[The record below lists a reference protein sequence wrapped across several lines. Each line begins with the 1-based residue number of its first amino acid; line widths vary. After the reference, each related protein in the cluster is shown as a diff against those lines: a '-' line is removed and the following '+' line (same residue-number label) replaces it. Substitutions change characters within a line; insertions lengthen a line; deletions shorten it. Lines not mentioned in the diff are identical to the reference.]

1 MQSRQVAIIG
11 GGITGLAC
19 AYFLREKSRAR
30 NLPLQYHLIEAS
42 HHFGGKV
49 VTERADGFTF
59 EGGADSFITTKPWGV
74 ALCERLGVPL
84 TPTNPVEKAIYI
96 VSNGRLVPL
105 PTGMNLMIPSRVRPF
120 LGSPLVS
127 MAGKVRMGLDLF
139 IPRQICHTTAPH
151 DESIG
156 AFVRRRLGE
165 EAVHQFAE
173 PLLAGIYAGD
183 VERLSIMATFP
194 QFPALEQ
201 MHGSLIWGLLM
212 QRWNGR
218 AQAPS
223 GVGGGLSLFVR
234 PEGGVGRLVQ
244 ALYDQIDP
252 ASLRPGST
260 VSGLKQRAGG
270 YDVQMGEGATVA
282 ADAVVATIH
291 THTVADWVAAWNTRL
306 STLLREIQYVSTAS
320 VSMGFKKEDVRR
332 PLDGF
337 GFVVPRREG
346 QPILAAT
353 WSSTKFP
360 GSAPAGHAL
369 IRAFLGGAHQEHR
382 VAQDDEAIIADVRAS
397 LQSLLGITAAP
408 VVHRI
413 FRWHKAQPQYHVGHL
428 SRVAEIEKQAALHPG
443 FFLTGSPY
451 HGVGIP
457 DCIHQAEQTA
467 DKLLNHLFPK

>member
-1 MQSRQVAIIG
+1 MQPKQVAIIG

-19 AYFLREKSRAR
+19 TYFLQEASRAR
-30 NLPLQYHLIEAS
+30 NLPLRCHLIEAS
-42 HHFGGKV
+42 HRFGGKLI
-49 VTERADGFTF
+49 TEQADGFIF

-74 ALCERLGVPL
+74 SLCRRLRLPL

-105 PTGMNLMIPSRVRPF
+105 PIGMNLMIPSRVRPF
-120 LGSPLVS
+120 LFSPLVS
-127 MAGKVRMGLDLF
+127 LAGKMRMGLDLF
-139 IPRQICHTTAPH
+139 IPRPIRCATAAPQ

-165 EAVHQFAE
+165 EAVHQLAE

-194 QFPALEQ
+194 QFPELEQ
-201 MHGSLIWGLLM
+201 THGSLIWGLLM
-212 QRWNGR
+212 QRWDR
-218 AQAPS
+218 ARKPKDEEM
-223 GVGGGLSLFVR
+223 SLFVR
-234 PEGGVGRLVQ
+234 PEGGVGHLAQ
-244 ALYDQIDP
+244 ALCDQLDP
-252 ASLRPGST
+252 TWLRPESS
-260 VSGLKQRAGG
+260 VVGLKQRPGG
-270 YDVQMGEGATVA
+270 YEVEMGDGAVIA
-282 ADAVVATIH
+282 ADAVVATVH
-291 THTVADWVAAWNTRL
+291 THAVADWVAAWDIPL
-306 STLLREIQYVSTAS
+306 ADLLRRIQYVSTAS
-320 VSMGFKKEDVRR
+320 VSMGFRKEDVRR

-360 GSAPAGHAL
+360 NSAPAGYVL

-382 VAQDDEAIIADVRAS
+382 VDQDDAAILADVRAS
-397 LQSLLGITAAP
+397 LQSLLGITAKP

-413 FRWHKAQPQYHVGHL
+413 FRWYKAHPQYHVGHL
-428 SRVAEIEKQAALHPG
+428 SLVAEIKKSAALHPG
-443 FFLTGSPY
+443 FYLTGSPY

-467 DKLLNHLFPK
+467 NKLIDYLFR